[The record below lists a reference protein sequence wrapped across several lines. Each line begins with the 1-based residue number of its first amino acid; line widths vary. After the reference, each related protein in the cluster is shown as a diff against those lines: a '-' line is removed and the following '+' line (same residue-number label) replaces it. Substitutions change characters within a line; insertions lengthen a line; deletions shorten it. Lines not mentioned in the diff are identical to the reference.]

1 VDSALEQSARRPR
14 RRPPL
19 KSYVPFFVFA
29 TGCIVLLI
37 SIVWLAAHLVLAATH
52 GSSAS
57 PVHKA
62 NLALVQ
68 PTHSTH
74 RAPVHPSSPTPTVAE
89 IGSMMAMGSLP
100 PTPTVAG
107 IPTSILH
114 RTMRTA
120 TPTSAVSLVIA
131 RSVKGETPLQ
141 VSTLFISPAMRLWV
155 VAKVKNVHA
164 TDVLRFVFKFN
175 GATLPHDDITVV
187 AGTSMGGHSF
197 LPVQSFKAWADYD
210 RGAKPLPSGQYRVL
224 FYKNNRLEGQTAFH
238 VG

>member
-19 KSYVPFFVFA
+19 KSYIPFFVFA
-29 TGCIVLLI
+29 TGCLVLLI
-37 SIVWLAAHLVLAATH
+37 AIVWLAAHLVLAATH
-52 GSSAS
+52 GGSA
-57 PVHKA
+57 
-62 NLALVQ
+62 
-68 PTHSTH
+68 
-74 RAPVHPSSPTPTVAE
+74 APVRKTPLAVVRPTLATRHPLISSPTPTVAG
-89 IGSMMAMGSLP
+89 IGSMMAVGSLP
-100 PTPTVAG
+100 PTPTVPSV
-107 IPTSILH
+107 PTSILH
-114 RTMRTA
+114 RAGPTA

-141 VSTLFISPAMRLWV
+141 VSTRFISPAMRLWV
-155 VAKVKNVHA
+155 VAKVKNVRA

-197 LPVQSFKAWADYD
+197 LPVQSFKAWADFD